1 MTKYVLDTNSLLNN
15 PEVIEREDIIITSTV
30 LRELEHLELK
40 KMDRQL
46 QYQIRRAKRAIKK
59 QLQDK
64 VELVDINDFTDS
76 IEGGFSK
83 DYADNVIV
91 EYARVNGYGIITN
104 DVLMSLKAE
113 AFGVELLD
121 VSNTDTDNQYE
132 GVENFYYDSSI
143 EEHQLLLAQIQMNN
157 DMYCNPFNLLINQY
171 LIVWDVNQPTYKLD
185 DFDEK
190 VPTGGYKEIGT
201 FRFDGIK
208 MVRLKFKDLSTTE
221 LGMVSPRN
229 VRQRLAFDLLQN
241 ENITAKVLNGTW
253 GAGKDFL
260 MVAHAIDQI
269 NKGKFDK
276 IIWVRN
282 NVEVKDSNPIG
293 FLPNSMEE
301 KLFPFLAPLMD
312 ALGGEEGLNRFIE
325 EGKVEVQH
333 LGFMR
338 GRDIRNSIIYVTEA
352 QANTKAHI
360 QLLLSRVSEG
370 SQIWINGDAKQTDSD
385 KFERDNGITAVQK
398 LAGDKL
404 YGQVTLDIQ
413 ERSATSRLAGLLD
426 D

>member
-1 MTKYVLDTNSLLNN
+1 MTKYVVDTNSLLSN
-15 PEVIEREDIIITSTV
+15 PEIVQREDIIITSMV

-40 KMDRQL
+40 KMDKTL
-46 QYQIRRAKRAIKK
+46 QFQIRRAKREINKC
-59 QLQDK
+59 LDES
-64 VELVDINDFTDS
+64 VELVDIKDFTDA

-83 DYADNVIV
+83 DYADNIIV
-91 EYARVNGYGIITN
+91 EYARVNDYGIITN
-104 DVLMSLKAE
+104 DILMKLKAE
-113 AFGVELLD
+113 ALGIEVLEISKSAESNYQGVKD
-121 VSNTDTDNQYE
+121 
-132 GVENFYYDSSI
+132 FYYDENI
-143 EEHQLLLAQIQMNN
+143 EEHQLLLEQVHMNQG
-157 DMYCNPFNLLINQY
+157 MYSNPFNLFVNEY
-171 LIVWDVNQPTYKLD
+171 LIVWDINKPTYKTD
-185 DFDEK
+185 DFGDK

-201 FRFDGIK
+201 YRFDGVQ
-208 MVRLKFKDLSTTE
+208 MTRLKFKDLDTEE
-221 LGMVSPRN
+221 LGKVSPRN

-241 ENITAKVLNGTW
+241 EEITAKVLSGTW

-269 NKGKFDK
+269 KNHKFDK
-276 IIWVRN
+276 IVWVRN

-312 ALGGEEGLNRFIE
+312 ALGGEEGLRRFIE

-385 KFERDNGITAVQK
+385 KFERDNGINAVQK

-413 ERSATSRLAGLLD
+413 ERSATSRLASLLD

>member
-1 MTKYVLDTNSLLNN
+1 MTKYVLDTNALLSN
-15 PEVIEREDIIITSTV
+15 PEVLGREDIIITSMV
-30 LRELEHLELK
+30 LREIEHLELK
-40 KMDRQL
+40 KMDKTL
-46 QYQIRRAKRAIKK
+46 QFQVRRAKRAINK
-59 QLQDK
+59 LLDDS
-64 VELVDINDFTDS
+64 VDVVDIMDFDGY
-76 IEGGFSK
+76 IDGGFSS
-83 DYADNVIV
+83 DYADNIIV
-91 EYARVNGYGIITN
+91 EYARVNNYGIITN
-104 DVLMSLKAE
+104 DILMKLKAK
-113 AFGVELLD
+113 AFDIEVIEGNNNE
-121 VSNTDTDNQYE
+121 TDKEYE
-132 GVENFYYDSSI
+132 GLENFYYDSSV

-157 DMYCNPFNLLINQY
+157 DMYCNPFDLVINQY
-171 LIVWDVNQPTYKLD
+171 LIVWDVNQPTYKVD
-185 DFDEK
+185 EFDEK

-201 FRFDGIK
+201 FKFDGVK
-208 MVRLKFKDLSTTE
+208 MVRLKFKDLNTEE

-312 ALGGEEGLNRFIE
+312 ALGGEEGLKRFIE
-325 EGKVEVQH
+325 DGKVEVQH